1 MATSAFKSTTKR
13 APLGRS
19 PSTVTT
25 DDCYSSSNRST
36 SSSHR
41 RARSLS
47 RFSRPFRD
55 DFSDE
60 PQVPSGRFV
69 NTMRGSSFPDITLDD
84 IAVELF
90 NSGDRG
96 RSALRNNGDVSSGD
110 NNNNKVSVS
119 QRRGRSVS
127 RRVGEGKGSCANSNV
142 GGGRV
147 NSENN
152 NSRRRRSVSVVR
164 YQISDSESDLDHSQ
178 YSSNRA
184 ASKSF
189 SGGST
194 QVPLSSKAA
203 ASNHRQALRRSLSQ
217 KDLKYHDGY
226 SSHSSV
232 LTDDEG
238 RDAHSNVNGTERTIR
253 TVYTQK
259 KGEHPTGDDINSGL
273 YEAMRKELRKAVE
286 EIKMELEQGTRK
298 PSDDCLQ
305 SRNSDVLQAVSTIRR
320 NYATKLELSEKR
332 KKDLLAEILLEEQH
346 GRELSKMVKELLPEP
361 KDNVAEK
368 PTRARKKS
376 SDRSRMSMRLT
387 EEAEKY
393 FEDFISNVEDTDIS
407 SLDGE
412 MTDTSSSLGGITK
425 TQVFQSPALSKS
437 VPVEMDGVVLPW
449 LQWETSNDA
458 SPLLSRKA
466 ELVATPKT
474 HLWETA
480 QEATPGKDL
489 SYHSISSNGSWSPG
503 VIDGHSTSKG
513 ETVTGNRFGEYGSH
527 CSQFSSGGTKPRFD
541 VDEYLKRQSEEDF
554 LFERWNQQRR
564 IHSGSLL
571 LCNQIFF

>member
-259 KGEHPTGDDINSGL
+259 K
-273 YEAMRKELRKAVE
+273 
-286 EIKMELEQGTRK
+286 GTRK